1 MSRGSWRAERTR
13 YSPWGA
19 VALVVLTGLAL
30 ARNGADFSLGPPRPV
45 AAASADVQGAAAGT
59 GVAGIAARPHPVGP
73 LPPGGGRAPTVAGT
87 P

>member
-1 MSRGSWRAERTR
+1 MGRDSWRAERTR
-13 YSPWGA
+13 HVPWGA

-45 AAASADVQGAAAGT
+45 AAASADVQGAAAG
-59 GVAGIAARPHPVGP
+59 AGAAARPHPAGA